1 MLCPSTQSDSEP
13 PIALQLSVDLS
24 GHFCLRGA
32 DFIFEI
38 GYMHGGWGDVK
49 DGSLHPDVGGKKW
62 RRNLGRVEGTEQ
74 TDDLLTPSLRYDHLK
89 NA

>member
-49 DGSLHPDVGGKKW
+49 DGSLHPDVGGRSGGGTW
-62 RRNLGRVEGTEQ
+62 EGLKGQ
-74 TDDLLTPSLRYDHLK
+74 SRLLIYLHLLCDTTT
-89 NA
+89 